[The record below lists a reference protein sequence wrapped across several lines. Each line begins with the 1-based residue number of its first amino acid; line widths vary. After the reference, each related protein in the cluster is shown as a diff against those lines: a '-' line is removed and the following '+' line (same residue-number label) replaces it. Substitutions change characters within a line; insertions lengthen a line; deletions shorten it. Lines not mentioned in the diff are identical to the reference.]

1 MKTSLTR
8 HGGAHSHQEQGAFQA
23 KADPNY
29 LILSCNSSADI
40 RTMKLCSFSI
50 LRFLMVFSHH
60 QLLGRGQ
67 QFPWR
72 HLWPILLKYSSFP
85 GNNSQYDQNQISLP
99 ILMYYIWD
107 LQPKNKGW
115 HKKGEKRARRKRKI
129 EEPSSGLIWQMQS
142 RKRAAAPAGVEKLDR
157 MIFFYYYYIS
167 LDADLSD

>member
-1 MKTSLTR
+1 
-8 HGGAHSHQEQGAFQA
+8 
-23 KADPNY
+23 
-29 LILSCNSSADI
+29 
-40 RTMKLCSFSI
+40 
-50 LRFLMVFSHH
+50 MVFSHH
-60 QLLGRGQ
+60 QLLGRSQ
-67 QFPWR
+67 QIPWH

-142 RKRAAAPAGVEKLDR
+142 RKRAVVPMGVEN
-157 MIFFYYYYIS
+157 FFYYYYYIS
-167 LDADLSD
+167 LNADLSDYRVWLDQAQPWARKICEICFLIIWNNQKTVRKKKERKKVCVADSRLQWGEHHLALI